1 MKKPEISVVI
11 TMYRENFLLVQ
22 AIESVLSQTFRDF
35 EIVLVD
41 NNCTSVTREVAERYV
56 SMFPGKIRIVHE
68 PVQGV
73 CSARNAGI
81 SAAAGRY
88 IATLDG
94 DDMMRPTRLA
104 RQHVVLKG
112 RQDLS
117 MVFCGCDFLDD
128 VSKRIKRW
136 NVQNVSGVWREMEA
150 LLQELFAGSPNRNR
164 GEGFRLPISMT
175 TLFFRKETALE
186 AGLFD
191 PRMNPRDGDDWE
203 FACRMYMKGGFAIV
217 PEALAVYRMD
227 SPQSAEYKKDPDN
240 IRNLY
245 RQGEKF
251 FAILWENN
259 ARTRK
264 SRSILKKI
272 NAVHLRIAGRHFMSF
287 RKGIPVGRM
296 ILLRACLLSPT
307 NPDAWKLW
315 LKSFFPVSLLPRLF
329 WFDRPLSDDSL
340 PEGLD
345 RRYALSV
352 FPCPPRGPE
361 AMVRIPEHGSRSL
374 STP

>member
-56 SMFPGKIRIVHE
+56 SRFPGQIRIVHE

-81 SAAAGRY
+81 SASAGTY

-104 RQHVVLKG
+104 RQHGVLKC

-128 VSKRIKRW
+128 VSNRIKRW
-136 NVQNVSGVWREMEA
+136 NVQSVGGVWREMEA

-227 SPQSAEYKKDPDN
+227 SPQSAEYKKNPDN

-245 RQGEKF
+245 LQGEKF
-251 FAILWENN
+251 FAILWENYSG
-259 ARTRK
+259 TRK

-287 RKGIPVGRM
+287 RKGIPMGRR
-296 ILLRACLLSPT
+296 ILFRACLLSPA
-307 NPDAWKLW
+307 NPSAWKLW
-315 LKSFFPVSLLPRLF
+315 IKSFFPVSLLPRLF
-329 WFDRPLSDDSL
+329 WFDRPLSNESL
-340 PEGLD
+340 PVGLD
-345 RRYALSV
+345 RQYALSV

-361 AMVRIPEHGSRSL
+361 AMVRMPEGGSRSF